1 MGRPKL
7 ALMAYYQCQKRHSD
21 NPNFRETTMLGTHCT
36 LSLILAATVSGRAAG
51 QETHDHDA
59 KGTPVADTTP
69 TGAETPLYDN
79 LGTYHME
86 ITTASPIAQQY
97 FDQGLRLTYGFNHDE
112 AVKSFKEG
120 IRADSTC
127 AMCWWGV
134 ANALGPNINL
144 PMDTAAA
151 RPAYEANQHALALA
165 STVTPRERAYI
176 EAQSKRYVA
185 APVAD
190 RAPLDSA
197 YAKAMLSVT
206 GRYPGDDDAATLYAE
221 SLMDLRPW
229 HYWTNAG
236 MPQAPSTIEQ
246 VAVLHRVVER
256 SPNHPGACHFYI
268 HAVEASKDAA
278 RALPCARRLET
289 LVPGAGHLV
298 HMPTHIYMR
307 LGMWD
312 QAVEHNEHAVAADER
327 FIQDRHPTGLYPL
340 GYYPHNLD
348 VMQAALVMLG
358 RGADAIS
365 AARKIASI
373 VSYDVALQVPPLEWF
388 SVKPL
393 YALARFGKWEEIL
406 NEPAPPSQL
415 RYATGV
421 WHYTRGLAL
430 AAGGKYD
437 SAGVEHDSVAAI
449 ATSISPDVYASINPA
464 KSILAI
470 AERHLA
476 AAIKDRQGKRD
487 EAMSALKEGI
497 ALEDELSY
505 DEPAGWYLPLRQPLG
520 ELLLATGKPKE
531 GERTYR
537 EDLVRF
543 PNNGWSLHG
552 LELSLRAQHRGP
564 EADEV
569 ARRLHWVW
577 AKADVT
583 IASQ

>member
-1 MGRPKL
+1 MR
-7 ALMAYYQCQKRHSD
+7 
-21 NPNFRETTMLGTHCT
+21 GTHCV
-36 LSLILAATVSGRAAG
+36 LSLILAATVSGRGAA
-51 QETHDHDA
+51 QETHH
-59 KGTPVADTTP
+59 
-69 TGAETPLYDN
+69 ETPIYDN
-79 LGTYHME
+79 LGSYHMA
-86 ITTASPIAQQY
+86 ITTASPIAQRY

-120 IRADSTC
+120 VRADSTC
-127 AMCWWGV
+127 AMCWWGI

-144 PMDTAAA
+144 PMDSSAVQ
-151 RPAYEANQHALALA
+151 PAYEANQRALALA
-165 STVTPRERAYI
+165 QRVTPRERAYI

-185 APVAD
+185 APVD
-190 RAPLDSA
+190 HREPLDSA
-197 YAKAMLSVT
+197 YAQAMDTVARKFPS
-206 GRYPGDDDAATLYAE
+206 DDDAATLYAE

-236 MPQAPSTIEQ
+236 KPQAPSTLEQ
-246 VAVLHRVVER
+246 VAVLRSVVER

-268 HAVEASKDAA
+268 HAVEASTEAA
-278 RALPCARRLET
+278 SALPCAKRLQT

-312 QAVEHNEHAVAADER
+312 LAVEHNEHAVAADER
-327 FIQDRHPTGLYPL
+327 FIQDRHPTGIYPL

-358 RGADAIS
+358 RRSDAIA

-373 VSYDVALQVPPLEWF
+373 DSYEVALQVPPVESF
-388 SVKPL
+388 SAKPL
-393 YALARFGKWEEIL
+393 YAYSRFGNWEEIL
-406 NEPAPPSQL
+406 KEPAPPAQL

-421 WHYTRGLAL
+421 WHYARGLAL
-430 AAGGKYD
+430 AATAHLD
-437 SAGVEHDSVAAI
+437 SAVVEHDSVAAI
-449 ATSISPDVYASINPA
+449 ASSISPDVYASLNSA

-476 AAIKDRQGKRD
+476 ATIARQQGKRE
-487 EAMSALKEGI
+487 EAMSALKQGI
-497 ALEDELSY
+497 RLEDDLTY

-520 ELLLATGKPKE
+520 ELLLEAGKPKE
-531 GERTYR
+531 AERAYR

-543 PNNGWSLHG
+543 PNNGWSFHG
-552 LELSLRAQHRGP
+552 LELSLRAQHRTS
-564 EADEV
+564 EADDV
-569 ARRLHWVW
+569 ARQFHRIW

-583 IASQ
+583 IASH

>member
-1 MGRPKL
+1 MQSIRCVL
-7 ALMAYYQCQKRHSD
+7 
-21 NPNFRETTMLGTHCT
+21 T
-36 LSLILAATVSGRAAG
+36 LLLAANVSGRAAG
-51 QETHDHDA
+51 QETHQHDA
-59 KGTPVADTTP
+59 KATLVAASTPA
-69 TGAETPLYDN
+69 GAETPLYDN
-79 LGTYHME
+79 LGSYHMA

-134 ANALGPNINL
+134 ANALGPNINA
-144 PMDTAAA
+144 PMDTAAVL
-151 RPAYEANQHALALA
+151 PAYDANQRALALGSRA
-165 STVTPRERAYI
+165 TARERAYI
-176 EAQSKRYVA
+176 AAQSKRYLA
-185 APVAD
+185 TPSPD
-190 RAPLDSA
+190 RSPLDSA
-197 YAKAMLSVT
+197 YAKAMGALT
-206 GRYPGDDDAATLYAE
+206 RRYPRDDDAATLYAE

-236 MPQAPSTIEQ
+236 RPLAPSALEQ
-246 VAVLHRVVER
+246 VAVLQRVVAR
-256 SPNHPGACHFYI
+256 TPNHPGACHFYI
-268 HAVEASKDAA
+268 HAVEASSDAA
-278 RALPCARRLET
+278 RALPCSRRLQT

-312 QAVEHNEHAVAADER
+312 LAVEHNEHAIAADER
-327 FIQDRHPTGLYPL
+327 FIQDRHPTGVYPI

-358 RGADAIS
+358 RSSDAIA
-365 AARKIASI
+365 AARKIAGI
-373 VSYDVALQVPPLEWF
+373 DSYETALQVPPVESF

-406 NEPAPPSQL
+406 KEPAPPAQL
-415 RYATGV
+415 RYATAV

-430 AAGGKYD
+430 AMGGKYA
-437 SAGVEHDSVAAI
+437 SAGVEHDSVATI
-449 ATSISPDVYASINPA
+449 ASSISPEVYASLNPA

-476 AAIKDRQGKRD
+476 ATIADRQGKRD
-487 EAMSALKEGI
+487 DAVSALKEGT
-497 ALEDELSY
+497 ALEDELTY

-520 ELLLATGKPKE
+520 GLLLATGRARE
-531 GERTYR
+531 AERAYR

-552 LELSLRAQHRGP
+552 LELSLRAQHRSSQ
-564 EADEV
+564 ADEV
-569 ARRLHWVW
+569 ARQFHKVW

-583 IASQ
+583 LASE